1 MSNIAPG
8 LLKQLVSY
16 WPMGT
21 SLVETKDLYGRNTM
35 PFGVDPVPVTNG
47 KITTANDFER
57 DNDDSFGLSSNN
69 SLKVNGTS
77 FAVQAWVKLESAP
90 NDMYIVA
97 KWTSPSNLEYALI
110 YSFTYG
116 TFVFML
122 STDGTFGGV
131 TECIGAFSINT
142 GEWYHVVGV
151 FNFSTN
157 DMQIYINNTVGTAT
171 SSGSVYSGSSVFYI
185 GHDGNLGVGGFDGL
199 ICDVALWK
207 RTLTG
212 GEIKSLYND
221 GRGYYFLRPYSSISC
236 F

>member
-16 WPMGT
+16 WPLGYST
-21 SLVETKDLYGRNTM
+21 LEAKDFYGRNTM

-47 KITTANDFER
+47 KISTANDFEF
-57 DNDDSFGLSSNN
+57 DNDDCFAISSNE

-77 FAVQAWVKLESAP
+77 FAIQAWVKLESLTA
-90 NDMYIVA
+90 DRYIFA
-97 KWTSPSNLEYALI
+97 KWTASSNLEYALI
-110 YSFTYG
+110 YSFTNG
-116 TFVFML
+116 TFLFQM

-131 TECIGAFSINT
+131 TECIGSVSVST
-142 GEWYHVVGV
+142 GIWYHLVAD
-151 FNFSTN
+151 FNSSTN
-157 DMQIYINNTVGTAT
+157 AMRIFINREVGTAT
-171 SSGSVYSGSSVFYI
+171 SGGSAYSGNAVVYI
-185 GHDGNLGVGGFDGL
+185 GHNGDLGAWAMDGL
-199 ICDVALWK
+199 ICDIALWK